1 MSESTP
7 ARARTNEPAQ
17 PTGSEQPERLSSGR
31 TVINAIL
38 EGDSAVVTTLV
49 GEGGGA
55 SGGGGLEAG
64 GPRHHVRCVSSEGR
78 DNSWGG
84 FIPGFSKGE
93 KRGPP
98 PGGPATRIT
107 LSVVARRGWAR
118 AGSSARS
125 RRGPG
130 RTRSSSQLCS
140 TAWGLRVRAVGE
152 HPTAADTVGIR
163 VHFNRY
169 RSVIMGGLIAG
180 IGGAYLTIGSVG
192 AFGQDISSG
201 KGYIALAAMIFGR
214 WTPLGA
220 VGAAL
225 IFGFTDALQ
234 SILSTLNVPIPSNIL
249 LMAPY
254 IATIVAVAGLVGHVR
269 PPKAGGK
276 PYIKQ

>member
-1 MSESTP
+1 M
-7 ARARTNEPAQ
+7 
-17 PTGSEQPERLSSGR
+17 
-31 TVINAIL
+31 
-38 EGDSAVVTTLV
+38 
-49 GEGGGA
+49 
-55 SGGGGLEAG
+55 
-64 GPRHHVRCVSSEGR
+64 
-78 DNSWGG
+78 
-84 FIPGFSKGE
+84 
-93 KRGPP
+93 
-98 PGGPATRIT
+98 
-107 LSVVARRGWAR
+107 
-118 AGSSARS
+118 
-125 RRGPG
+125 
-130 RTRSSSQLCS
+130 
-140 TAWGLRVRAVGE
+140 GE

-163 VHFNRY
+163 VHFNRH

-225 IFGFTDALQ
+225 IFGFTDAPQ

-254 IATIVAVAGLVGHVR
+254 VATIVAVAGLVGHVR